1 MFSDRVPWPERA
13 NRLTEALRRR
23 RASGAPVLDLTE
35 TNPTR
40 VGLDYPRREIAE
52 ALADPAVAT
61 YAPEPRGLPVARETV
76 TAWLAA
82 RGRVVARD
90 RLVLTSS
97 TSESYA
103 QLFKIL
109 CAPGDSVLVPQP
121 SYPLFEH
128 LARLEG
134 VTAAPYMLDADRD
147 WRLDAGALAAAIDA
161 AREPRAVI
169 VVNPNNPTGT
179 ALRGRERETLDR
191 LCAARG
197 LAVIADEVFFE
208 YLFDPPVAASSEVG
222 GAASSGLASPDGDD
236 PPVSLATG
244 RPEALTFTLGGLS
257 KSCGLPQMKLGWIV
271 TTGPDTL
278 SDQAVGLLEFV
289 ADASLSVGAPVQH
302 AAGRL
307 LAIGDGIFHQIKAR
321 VGENLSHL
329 TSLLPFGS
337 PVRIEPGDGGWSVV
351 LRVPAVRPEEELVL
365 LLLQQDGVLV
375 HPGFFFDFPRE
386 AYLVVSLL
394 PTPEI
399 FQGGMDR
406 VLRRALA

>member
-13 NRLTEALRRR
+13 NRLTEALRWRR
-23 RASGAPVLDLTE
+23 GSGAPVLDLTE

-40 VGLDYPRREIAE
+40 VGLDYPRREIAA
-52 ALADPAVAT
+52 ALADPAVAA
-61 YAPEPRGLPVARETV
+61 YAPEPRGLPVAREAV
-76 TAWLAA
+76 AAWLAA
-82 RGRVVARD
+82 RGRVVAPD

-134 VTAAPYMLDADRD
+134 VVAAPYLLEADRD

-161 AREPRAVI
+161 ARAPRAVI

-179 ALRGRERETLDR
+179 ALRGRERQALDR

-197 LAVIADEVFFE
+197 LAVIADEVFLE
-208 YLFDPPVAASSEVG
+208 Y
-222 GAASSGLASPDGDD
+222 LASPSVDD

-271 TTGPDTL
+271 TTGPDSL
-278 SDQAVGLLEFV
+278 RDQAVGRLEFA
-289 ADASLSVGAPVQH
+289 ADASLSVGTPVQH

-307 LAIGDGIFHQIKAR
+307 LAIGDRIFHQIKAR

-329 TSLLPFGS
+329 TSLLPSGS
-337 PVRIEPGDGGWSVV
+337 PVRIEPGDGGWSAV

-399 FQGGMDR
+399 FQEGMDR